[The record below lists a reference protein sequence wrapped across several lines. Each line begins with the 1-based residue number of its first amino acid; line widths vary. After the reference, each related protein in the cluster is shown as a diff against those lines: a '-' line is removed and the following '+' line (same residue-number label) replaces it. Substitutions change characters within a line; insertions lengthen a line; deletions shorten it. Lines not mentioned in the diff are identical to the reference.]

1 MRYLKLFETFDEEHL
16 KDLCDMCLAYL
27 MDDGYEYN
35 IKDFSWLNTKVIY
48 FDNKQIEN
56 KSKYWP
62 YRNENIFKWGDIK
75 DHFIPFLEMLLKD
88 YRIKEVS
95 MDVIREYEKGTNVEQ
110 KTFIENTGAINTL
123 IKDRLDDNTEIKVIS
138 VVIDEKP
145 KPKKGFIGKIK
156 SLFEAHEEYKSAPV
170 EVKSKLVSLI
180 PDTFSVKVRP
190 VLNKVSGVPT
200 TLEVSIRKPNT
211 TNNARSVNYNINEVL
226 PAIEEVK
233 ELLDGRYKLTGIN
246 GDYYHG
252 NLSQFD
258 NQEGLIEFVTNKGR
272 VNSGKYTFI
281 FGLITFESK
290 KMDEDFPLEELFACC
305 SAREAKLKEE
315 RLKKQ
320 AEAEKERQRQ
330 AMYDEWKRSAK
341 RQAERDQIEREV
353 NTLYQSIIS
362 DFSSNRYSDKF
373 ETPLRN
379 GVNAFYYK
387 FENRKVIKLYK
398 KTPQNSLDNNSYCLE
413 WEESIYTPAW
423 TWTKKFIDLSN
434 EIIDKS
440 GPRPQRS
447 SGYDRYD
454 SYGKGSS
461 QSSGSSGQRK
471 TDNTPPKWA
480 NHPKGGMY
488 QTLKD
493 TVKLREEQLKK
504 ATGSDKEALQN
515 ELNAAKR
522 MLDNLNKKYN
532 FESNIQNFI
541 QFNQIF
547 EKSKFVDTDEFN
559 TLLDKINDG
568 GITSLTDIEKKRLD
582 LFSMDDEPILDI
594 IDRMGDLSTQFKEI
608 NIKLKDLNNQG
619 KHEEAQKIFRDEWGP
634 LNGEMSKLEKEIES
648 YGIELGDEILRNLMN
663 KNRADVYGYDPDKE
677 GDDELEMDI

>member
-1 MRYLKLFETFDEEHL
+1 MKLNEAKFRSPQWLRNFVDFE
-16 KDLCDMCLAYL
+16 
-27 MDDGYEYN
+27 
-35 IKDFSWLNTKVIY
+35 V
-48 FDNKQIEN
+48 
-56 KSKYWP
+56 
-62 YRNENIFKWGDIK
+62 
-75 DHFIPFLEMLLKD
+75 
-88 YRIKEVS
+88 
-95 MDVIREYEKGTNVEQ
+95 
-110 KTFIENTGAINTL
+110 NTG
-123 IKDRLDDNTEIKVIS
+123 DDIS
-138 VVIDEKP
+138 GEPSKRKTAKIEKE
-145 KPKKGFIGKIK
+145 K
-156 SLFEAHEEYKSAPV
+156 
-170 EVKSKLVSLI
+170 
-180 PDTFSVKVRP
+180 
-190 VLNKVSGVPT
+190 
-200 TLEVSIRKPNT
+200 
-211 TNNARSVNYNINEVL
+211 
-226 PAIEEVK
+226 
-233 ELLDGRYKLTGIN
+233 
-246 GDYYHG
+246 
-252 NLSQFD
+252 Q
-258 NQEGLIEFVTNKGR
+258 
-272 VNSGKYTFI
+272 
-281 FGLITFESK
+281 
-290 KMDEDFPLEELFACC
+290 
-305 SAREAKLKEE
+305 AKLK
-315 RLKKQ
+315 

-341 RQAERDQIEREV
+341 RQAERDQIEREI

-461 QSSGSSGQRK
+461 SGSSGYKQSSSSGQRK
-471 TDNTPPKWA
+471 ADSTPPKWTD
-480 NHPKGGMY
+480 HPKGAMY
-488 QTLKD
+488 QNLKD

-582 LFSMDDEPILDI
+582 LFSMDDEPILDVI
-594 IDRMGDLSTQFKEI
+594 ERMGDLTAQFKI
-608 NIKLKDLNNQG
+608 VNKKLKDLQSQG
-619 KHEEAQKIFRDEWGP
+619 KIVDAKNLFRDEWGP
-634 LNGEMSKLEKEIES
+634 LNDEMTKLEEIIQE
-648 YGIELGDEILRNLMN
+648 YGIDLGDETFMSMMS
-663 KNRADVYGYDPDKE
+663 KNRTDVYGYDPDNE
-677 GDDELEMDI
+677 GDELEMDI